1 MYNELLLLNS
11 ANHQLDDEEFNN
23 DQRQAQQ
30 AHPPKP
36 HEVIYTNDSK
46 MKIEAFLLAP
56 KLHLV
61 NLATALFQPT
71 IQPETRRLVL
81 IHHS

>member
-1 MYNELLLLNS
+1 MDMYNELFLLNS
-11 ANHQLDDEEFNN
+11 ANHQLDDEEVNN

-36 HEVIYTNDSK
+36 LIYTNDSK

-56 KLHLV
+56 NLHLV

-71 IQPETRRLVL
+71 IQPETRCLVL